1 MTKRGPLR
9 IAERVIKRKRL
20 RAEIGDH
27 VNINAETRSLGP
39 PPASLLRIFSKVFN
53 KILYV

>member
-9 IAERVIKRKRL
+9 IAEIEIKRKRL

-39 PPASLLRIFSKVFN
+39 SPG
-53 KILYV
+53 